1 MGTPTY
7 HFVRCSKKESS
18 AWNLKHWVQKEK
30 CCSMQRWKLLCD
42 NIMTAHMYRPNCF
55 FDTRIY
61 VLKYTLISCLHGSK
75 GFEQKLVNQRQL
87 NFQEEHFYKISKKK
101 FASKTEH
108 FSWSDRRWLLFSLVI
123 FALKAPSKRL
133 WNNQNAN
140 AMNWIRS
147 HAVFPCC
154 CTLVHSTL
162 QEHQ

>member
-7 HFVRCSKKESS
+7 NFVRCSKKESS

-30 CCSMQRWKLLCD
+30 CCSMQGWKLLCD
-42 NIMTAHMYRPNCF
+42 NILIAQMYRQNCS

-61 VLKYTLISCLHGSK
+61 LLKYTLISCLHGSK
-75 GFEQKLVNQRQL
+75 GFEQKLVINASWIFGKKIFIK
-87 NFQEEHFYKISKKK
+87 FQKRFAWKKDQ
-101 FASKTEH
+101 FG
-108 FSWSDRRWLLFSLVI
+108 WSDRRWLLFPLVI
-123 FALKAPSKRL
+123 FALKAQTKRL
-133 WNNQNAN
+133 WNNQNAKP
-140 AMNWIRS
+140 MNWIRS